1 MKLNEKVLAAEKA
14 TYQPPP
20 KEGVMAR
27 EELKAKLKGV
37 PVEELQVEA
46 VAMVAAAA
54 KVDLETLHR
63 RLGHAGMERI
73 KELVKKG
80 MAAGVELKEGDGN
93 VEKGKTAVTRD
104 AIFYEDVNYLQW
116 KGVNQEIATG
126 AAAAL
131 DKVEK
136 LLVEKENEGIG
147 CDEEETGGGADK
159 PSKEPIFSEP
169 AKKTVVEA
177 VADVEEEGRHEREL
191 GETCAEEET
200 QSVEDVENSD
210 GSAKEDGSSPWKL
223 IDSDATCEAAKEMN
237 ELLEDGA
244 IVIGKERGLDEIY
257 AATNEVS
264 KDVTPAEELGA
275 RSEGAL
281 PTEVESVCDHLAEFF
296 QVKQIP
302 RAALFLGMNL
312 ERNVEEK
319 KLFLYQKKYCNRV
332 QQRFG
337 QGFIKEITTPL
348 SGMAANDT
356 EQEEDVKQG
365 GGEKKAL
372 QMYQSMVGSVMY
384 PVACT
389 KVDMAYAASYLGQH
403 VQQGRKWREM
413 KRALSYLVQHEDEG
427 LLFEGGEETLQLV
440 GYADASHASDKKTGK
455 VRHRRAATAAEI
467 IGTALRRAKHVR
479 ASRVER
485 KHVRASRVERKHV
498 HASRCERKHVRASRG
513 ERKHMSA
520 GRGERN
526 HVRAS
531 RGERKHVRASI
542 GECRQCVRADVDGGR
557 VGAHQLGC
565 LASGGCGARMA
576 CGACAASWVAD
587 PSISPLPL
595 PIIASPLTHH
605 DPPPCHYQLYTS

>member
-1 MKLNEKVLAAEKA
+1 MYEMKLNEKVLAAEKA

-80 MAAGVELKEGDGN
+80 MAAGVELKEGDGSWVIKD

-264 KDVTPAEELGA
+264 KDVTPAEELGRGLRVKKKPA
-275 RSEGAL
+275 KFASL
-281 PTEVESVCDHLAEFF
+281 VMTPWKD
-296 QVKQIP
+296 VKQIP

-455 VRHRRAATAAEI
+455 
-467 IGTALRRAKHVR
+467 
-479 ASRVER
+479 
-485 KHVRASRVERKHV
+485 
-498 HASRCERKHVRASRG
+498 
-513 ERKHMSA
+513 
-520 GRGERN
+520 
-526 HVRAS
+526 
-531 RGERKHVRASI
+531 
-542 GECRQCVRADVDGGR
+542 
-557 VGAHQLGC
+557 GAYGQT
-565 LASGGCGARMA
+565 
-576 CGACAASWVAD
+576 

>member
-1 MKLNEKVLAAEKA
+1 MWVFDHAWNVIAKGMRNDGLYEMKLNEKVLVAEKA

-126 AAAAL
+126 AATAL

-147 CDEEETGGGADK
+147 CDEEDTGGGADK
-159 PSKEPIFSEP
+159 PIKEPIFSEP
-169 AKKTVVEA
+169 AKKRVVEA
-177 VADVEEEGRHEREL
+177 VADVEEEGRHEGEL

-223 IDSDATCEAAKEMN
+223 IDSDATCEAAKEIN

-257 AATNEVS
+257 AATKEVS
-264 KDVTPAEELGA
+264 KDVTPAEELGRGLRVKKKPA
-275 RSEGAL
+275 NVTGEFG
-281 PTEVESVCDHLAEFF
+281 EV
-296 QVKQIP
+296 
-302 RAALFLGMNL
+302 
-312 ERNVEEK
+312 
-319 KLFLYQKKYCNRV
+319 
-332 QQRFG
+332 
-337 QGFIKEITTPL
+337 
-348 SGMAANDT
+348 
-356 EQEEDVKQG
+356 
-365 GGEKKAL
+365 
-372 QMYQSMVGSVMY
+372 
-384 PVACT
+384 
-389 KVDMAYAASYLGQH
+389 
-403 VQQGRKWREM
+403 
-413 KRALSYLVQHEDEG
+413 
-427 LLFEGGEETLQLV
+427 
-440 GYADASHASDKKTGK
+440 
-455 VRHRRAATAAEI
+455 
-467 IGTALRRAKHVR
+467 
-479 ASRVER
+479 
-485 KHVRASRVERKHV
+485 
-498 HASRCERKHVRASRG
+498 
-513 ERKHMSA
+513 
-520 GRGERN
+520 
-526 HVRAS
+526 
-531 RGERKHVRASI
+531 
-542 GECRQCVRADVDGGR
+542 
-557 VGAHQLGC
+557 
-565 LASGGCGARMA
+565 
-576 CGACAASWVAD
+576 
-587 PSISPLPL
+587 
-595 PIIASPLTHH
+595 
-605 DPPPCHYQLYTS
+605 

>member
-1 MKLNEKVLAAEKA
+1 MWVFDHAWNVIAKGMRNDGLYEMKLNEKVLAAEKA

-37 PVEELQVEA
+37 LVEELQVEA

-80 MAAGVELKEGDGN
+80 MAAGVELKEGDGSWVIKD

-104 AIFYEDVNYLQW
+104 AIFYEDVNSLQW
-116 KGVNQEIATG
+116 NGVNQEIATG

-147 CDEEETGGGADK
+147 CDEEETEGGADK
-159 PSKEPIFSEP
+159 PTKEPIFSEP
-169 AKKTVVEA
+169 AKKRVVEA
-177 VADVEEEGRHEREL
+177 VADVEEEGRHEGEL

-223 IDSDATCEAAKEMN
+223 IDSDATCEAAKEIN

-244 IVIGKERGLDEIY
+244 I
-257 AATNEVS
+257 
-264 KDVTPAEELGA
+264 
-275 RSEGAL
+275 
-281 PTEVESVCDHLAEFF
+281 
-296 QVKQIP
+296 
-302 RAALFLGMNL
+302 

-337 QGFIKEITTPL
+337 QGLIKEITTPL
-348 SGMAANDT
+348 NGMAANDT
-356 EQEEDVKQG
+356 EQEEDVKQW

-389 KVDMAYAASYLGQH
+389 KADMAYAASYLGQH

-440 GYADASHASDKKTGK
+440 GTLGPLPSLGGRLSGHTGTLGPLPPLGDGSQ
-455 VRHRRAATAAEI
+455 ATRGPRSPCPPGGRLSGHTGTLGPHPPLGDGSQATQGPSVPFPPW
-467 IGTALRRAKHVR
+467 GTALRPHGDPR
-479 ASRVER
+479 SP
-485 KHVRASRVERKHV
+485 SPP
-498 HASRCERKHVRASRG
+498 
-513 ERKHMSA
+513 
-520 GRGERN
+520 
-526 HVRAS
+526 
-531 RGERKHVRASI
+531 
-542 GECRQCVRADVDGGR
+542 GGR
-557 VGAHQLGC
+557 LSGHTGTLGPLPPLGDGSQATRGPSVSFPPWGTALRPHGDPRSPSSPGGRLSGHTKTLGPFFLLGEVLGC
-565 LASGGCGARMA
+565 ALS
-576 CGACAASWVAD
+576 
-587 PSISPLPL
+587 
-595 PIIASPLTHH
+595 
-605 DPPPCHYQLYTS
+605 

>member
-1 MKLNEKVLAAEKA
+1 MRESSVPYVILGNEGKLLVKGEGELVLQGQYGELKLENVLYVDGLALNLISQSQLDSTGCKTFSDKGKMWVFDHAWNVIAKGMRNDGLYEMKLNEKVLAAEKA

-37 PVEELQVEA
+37 LVEELQVEA

-80 MAAGVELKEGDGN
+80 MAAGVELKEGDGSWVIKD

-104 AIFYEDVNYLQW
+104 AIFYEDVNSLQW

-147 CDEEETGGGADK
+147 CDEEETEGGADK
-159 PSKEPIFSEP
+159 PTKEPIFSEP
-169 AKKTVVEA
+169 AKKRVVEA
-177 VADVEEEGRHEREL
+177 VADVEEEGRHEGEL

-223 IDSDATCEAAKEMN
+223 IDSDATCEGAKEIN

-257 AATNEVS
+257 AATKE
-264 KDVTPAEELGA
+264 
-275 RSEGAL
+275 
-281 PTEVESVCDHLAEFF
+281 
-296 QVKQIP
+296 VKQIP
-302 RAALFLGMNL
+302 RATLFLGMNQ

-337 QGFIKEITTPL
+337 QGLIKEITTPL

-356 EQEEDVKQG
+356 EQEEDVKQW

-389 KVDMAYAASYLGQH
+389 KADMAYAASYLGQH

-440 GYADASHASDKKTGK
+440 GTLGPLPS
-455 VRHRRAATAAEI
+455 
-467 IGTALRRAKHVR
+467 L
-479 ASRVER
+479 
-485 KHVRASRVERKHV
+485 
-498 HASRCERKHVRASRG
+498 
-513 ERKHMSA
+513 
-520 GRGERN
+520 
-526 HVRAS
+526 
-531 RGERKHVRASI
+531 
-542 GECRQCVRADVDGGR
+542 GGR
-557 VGAHQLGC
+557 LSGHTGTLG
-565 LASGGCGARMA
+565 
-576 CGACAASWVAD
+576 
-587 PSISPLPL
+587 PLPPL
-595 PIIASPLTHH
+595 GDGSQATRGPRSPC
-605 DPPPCHYQLYTS
+605 PPGGRLSGHTGTLGPHPPLGDGSQATQGPSVPFPP

>member
-1 MKLNEKVLAAEKA
+1 MWVFDHAWNVIAEGMRNDGLYEMKLNEKALAAEKA

-37 PVEELQVEA
+37 TVEELQVGA

-80 MAAGVELKEGDGN
+80 MAAGVELKEGDGSKGRLPTKGLAADMTPHEAFYGRKPN
-93 VEKGKTAVTRD
+93 MGFARVWGCMAQYREPVGPDHKLLPRSKWGINLGMGKVSKGWVIKDVETGKVVVTRD
-104 AIFYEDVNYLQW
+104 VIFYEDVNYLQW
-116 KGVNQEIATG
+116 KGVNKEIATG

-147 CDEEETGGGADK
+147 CDEEESGGGADK
-159 PSKEPIFSEP
+159 PTKEPIWLEP
-169 AKKTVVEA
+169 QKKKVVEA
-177 VADVEEEGRHEREL
+177 AADVEDKGHHEGEHRET
-191 GETCAEEET
+191 GTEEEN
-200 QSVEDVENSD
+200 QDVERVESSD
-210 GSAKEDGSSPWKL
+210 GTAQEGEGNPWRL
-223 IDSDATCEAAKEMN
+223 IGSDATCEAAKELN

-244 IVIGKERGLDEIY
+244 MVIGKERGLDEIY
-257 AATNEVS
+257 AATKEVS
-264 KDVTPAEELGA
+264 KDETPAEELGRGLRIKKKPA
-275 RSEGAL
+275 KFVSL
-281 PTEVESVCDHLAEFF
+281 VMTPWKD
-296 QVKQIP
+296 IP
-302 RAALFLGMNL
+302 RTTLFLGMNL

-337 QGFIKEITTPL
+337 QGFTKEITTPL
-348 SGMAANDT
+348 SGMAANDN
-356 EQEEDVKQG
+356 EQEEDVKQW

-384 PVACT
+384 PVSCT

-413 KRALSYLVQHEDEG
+413 KRALSYLVQHDEEG

-455 VRHRRAATAAEI
+455 GAYGSNFEYCKEKVGMRKLQEI
-467 IGTALRRAKHVR
+467 QGSVKP
-479 ASRVER
+479 
-485 KHVRASRVERKHV
+485 
-498 HASRCERKHVRASRG
+498 
-513 ERKHMSA
+513 
-520 GRGERN
+520 N
-526 HVRAS
+526 
-531 RGERKHVRASI
+531 
-542 GECRQCVRADVDGGR
+542 
-557 VGAHQLGC
+557 
-565 LASGGCGARMA
+565 
-576 CGACAASWVAD
+576 
-587 PSISPLPL
+587 
-595 PIIASPLTHH
+595 
-605 DPPPCHYQLYTS
+605 